1 MFRLKQNKKME
12 NASPQ
17 GEQQEEKKGK
27 KRGLFI
33 IISIIAALLA
43 ILSGYLYNQVN
54 TLKKDADLL
63 KAQKEVVVKETDE
76 YRAQL
81 QLLTAKYDSLMQAHE
96 GLRSELDIERQ
107 KVVQLMSDYEALKRS
122 GGSVFGSG
130 SSSASLRKRLEE
142 LQLAFDECEAAILEL
157 KSQNQELTN
166 ENFRTKKQL
175 DETSEQNTKL
185 TTENSKLNKT
195 VEIAKRLKTYEVYAD
210 AVKVTGGGT
219 RERQTDKAKK
229 ADRIRVC
236 FTVLDNQLTDKQE
249 KLVYAVIQGP
259 NKKVF
264 VEGDKSKITLLSG
277 DEIAYSLK
285 KEIFYDNKVMQL
297 CMNWEIKPPNVLI
310 AGKYNVEIYSE
321 GVKIGVCDFT
331 LR

>member
-1 MFRLKQNKKME
+1 ME
-12 NASPQ
+12 NSASQ
-17 GEQQEEKKGK
+17 GGQKEEKGDN

-33 IISIIAALLA
+33 FVSIIAALLA

-54 TLKKDADLL
+54 TLKKDVDLL
-63 KAQKEVVVKETDE
+63 KAQKEVAIEEADDFRV
-76 YRAQL
+76 QL
-81 QLLTAKYDSLMQAHE
+81 QMLTSRYDSLMQAHE
-96 GLRSELDIERQ
+96 GLGSELEIERQ
-107 KVVQLMSDYEALKRS
+107 KVIKLMGDYEALKRS
-122 GGSVFGSG
+122 GGSLATPGD
-130 SSSASLRKRLEE
+130 ASKSMRKRLEE
-142 LQLAFDECEAAILEL
+142 LQQAYDESEAVILEL
-157 KSQNQELTN
+157 KAKNQELTN
-166 ENFRTKKQL
+166 ENFRSKKQL
-175 DETSEQNTKL
+175 DETTEQNTNL

-210 AVKVTGGGT
+210 AVKVSGGGT
-219 RERQTDKAKK
+219 KEKQTDKAKK

-264 VEGDKSKITLLSG
+264 VEGDKSKITLLNG
-277 DEIAYSLK
+277 DEIAYSIK

-321 GVKIGVCDFT
+321 GVKIGVCDFI
-331 LR
+331 LK